1 MEFFAKETKTALQ
14 AKEAALQLAFAP
26 VAFQAARA
34 LRDFGILKLVSSS
47 GASGMTIE
55 EIMQEVPL
63 SRYAIRVLLEAGLG
77 MELLIVNNKRYSL
90 TKTGYFIEHDTL
102 TRINM
107 NFVQDICYKGMYHL
121 QDSLREGRPAGLQEL
136 GPWETIYPGLPL
148 LPPEIGKSWFD
159 FDHYYSDLAFPQA
172 LPVVF
177 RNKPRKLLD
186 IGGNTGKW
194 TLACTAYDANVQVTM
209 FDLPGEI
216 ALAQQRVQ
224 EAGVADRVS
233 FHTANILDESLPFPQ
248 GFDVIWMSQFLDCFS
263 EAEIV
268 SILRRCREALT
279 PGGAIFI
286 LEPFW
291 NRQVF
296 KSAAF
301 CLQQTS
307 LYFTAMANGN
317 SQMYH
322 TDEFFQCIAD
332 AGLQVVEEDD
342 RMGLSYTLL
351 KCVARSER

>member
-1 MEFFAKETKTALQ
+1 MDFFTKETKTALQ
-14 AKEAALQLAFAP
+14 AKEAALWIAFAP

-34 LRDFGILKLVSSS
+34 LRDFGILQAVSAA
-47 GASGMTIE
+47 GAQGLTIE
-55 EIMQEVPL
+55 EIGERVTL

-77 MELLIVNNKRYSL
+77 LEVLVVNNKKYVL
-90 TKTGYFIEHDTL
+90 TKTGYFLEHDTL

-136 GPWETIYPGLPL
+136 GPWDTIYPGLPV

-159 FDHYYSDLAFPQA
+159 FDHYYSDMAFPQA
-172 LPVVF
+172 LAIVF
-177 RNKPRKLLD
+177 GDKPRRLLD

-194 TLACTAYDANVQVTM
+194 TLACTAHDPDVQVTL

-216 ALAQQRVQ
+216 AIAQRRVE
-224 EAGVADRVS
+224 EAGVSDRVS
-233 FHTANILDESLPFPQ
+233 FHTADILNESLPFPS
-248 GFDVIWMSQFLDCFS
+248 GFDAIWMSQFLDCFS
-263 EAEIV
+263 EPQIE

-279 PGGAIFI
+279 DGGTIYI

-291 NRQVF
+291 NRQIF

-322 TDEFFQCIAD
+322 TDEFFQCVHN
-332 AGLQVVEEDD
+332 AGLQIVDENNS
-342 RMGLSYTLL
+342 MGLSYTLL
-351 KCVARSER
+351 KCKKAD